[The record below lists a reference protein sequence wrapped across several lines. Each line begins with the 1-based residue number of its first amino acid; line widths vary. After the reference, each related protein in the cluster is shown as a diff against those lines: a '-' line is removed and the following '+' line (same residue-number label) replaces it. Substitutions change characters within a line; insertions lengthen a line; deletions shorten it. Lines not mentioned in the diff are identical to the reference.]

1 MKRDIRLTALLL
13 AIIVVSLI
21 ALVGWKV
28 WASRERALHE
38 AYVHSLNLTQALD
51 TYAEGIVRQSSTL
64 LLGFMERL
72 EAEGTG
78 PEQMKRLHAL
88 ADQQQLL
95 MSQLNGI
102 VIYDAAGNW
111 LMSSNGE
118 VPANANSGDRA
129 FFLFHRDNP
138 TREVHI
144 GPPIRSRATGAW
156 VITVSRRFEDA
167 PGHFAGVVAVTLGVE
182 NFLRLF
188 GKIDVGTEGAIAL
201 TFTNGQMLVRYPFR
215 EQDMTHDFSGS
226 PIYTQYLVG
235 HSVGTAAL
243 TSSLDGV
250 DRLYA
255 FRKNEHLPLV
265 TTVAVGKGE
274 TLQAWRTET
283 QFTVGVATAMLGG
296 IGIVGHLLIR
306 DIRRRIR
313 TERLLM
319 ATREDLLLSNARLE
333 ALASRDP
340 LTGLANRRG
349 FDMTLTTEARRAYRE
364 RTPLSL
370 LLLDIDH
377 FKRFNDAYGHI
388 AGDECLKAVG
398 EALQGCVRRPSDQAA
413 RYGGEEMAVI
423 LPGTDL
429 AGAQAVGEAILQRL
443 AELAIPHSASPLGRV
458 SASIGVATLQGPALL
473 GGELAL
479 VEAADQ
485 ALYRAKDA
493 GRNRV
498 ELAGPA

>member
-13 AIIVVSLI
+13 AIIVASLI
-21 ALVGWKV
+21 ALVTWKI
-28 WASRERALHE
+28 WASRERTLHE
-38 AYVHSLNLTQALD
+38 AFGHSLNLAHALD
-51 TYAEGIVRQSSTL
+51 TYAEGVVRQSSAL
-64 LLGFMERL
+64 LLGFLERL

-78 PEQMKRLHAL
+78 AEQMKRLHAL
-88 ADQQQLL
+88 AAQQQLL

-102 VIYDAAGNW
+102 AIFDAAGNW
-111 LMSSNGE
+111 LMTSNGQLP
-118 VPANANSGDRA
+118 VNANSADRA
-129 FFLFHRDNP
+129 FFIFHRDNP

-156 VITVSRRFEDA
+156 VVTVSRRFEDA

-182 NFLRLF
+182 SFLQLF
-188 GKIDVGTEGAIAL
+188 GRIDVGTQGVIAL
-201 TFTNGQMLVRYPFR
+201 TLTNGQMLVRHPFR
-215 EQDMTHDFSGS
+215 EQDMVHDFSVS
-226 PIYTQYLVG
+226 PLYRQYLTGRV
-235 HSVGTAAL
+235 VGTAVF
-243 TSSLDGV
+243 TSNLDEV
-250 DRLYA
+250 ERLYA

-265 TTVAVGKGE
+265 TTVALGKQE
-274 TLQAWRTET
+274 ALRAWRTET
-283 QFTVGVATAMLGG
+283 QFTVAVATSMLGG
-296 IGIVGHLLIR
+296 IGIVGRLLMR

-349 FDMTLTTEARRAYRE
+349 FDMALSTEVRRAYRE
-364 RTPLSL
+364 GTVLSL

-377 FKRFNDAYGHI
+377 FKRFNDAYGHL
-388 AGDECLKAVG
+388 AGDACLKTVG
-398 EALQGCVRRPSDQAA
+398 EVLQGCLRRPSDQAA
-413 RYGGEEMAVI
+413 RYGGEEMAVV
-423 LPGTDL
+423 LPGTDQ
-429 AGAQAVGEAILQRL
+429 AGAKAVGEAILQRL
-443 AELAIPHSASPLGRV
+443 TELAIPHSASPLGRV
-458 SASIGVATLQGPALL
+458 SASIGVATLSGPALP

-479 VEAADQ
+479 VEAADR

-498 ELAGPA
+498 ELA